1 MEVVVDYDIKCDE
14 ELNTPDV
21 IERNELRARITV
33 NYVEFT
39 LDNEMLKGQEQIFE
53 SRSGGIWHTR
63 ITQNDVP

>member
-1 MEVVVDYDIKCDE
+1 MDRAKLIVGYDIKCNE

-39 LDNEMLKGQEQIFE
+39 LDNEMLKGQE
-53 SRSGGIWHTR
+53 
-63 ITQNDVP
+63 